1 MGRAYEVRKA
11 SIQKTGAIKAK
22 TYSLFAK
29 EIYEAAK
36 SGIPEIDS
44 NITLKRLVD
53 KAKKS
58 QVPADIIDRAI
69 EKAKGT
75 GTDSY
80 ETIIYEGFGPGAS
93 TLMIKCLTDNVNRTI
108 SLIRAAFNKAK
119 SKLGVP
125 NCVSY
130 NYQNLGLII
139 FKYDKE
145 DEVLEAL
152 LNDGIE
158 LVDFDTEDGEIV
170 VSSNPSDFHKVK
182 DVLEKLIPNIEYT
195 FDEIGWFPNEK
206 VTLSSEDL
214 EVFNRLYDML
224 DDIEDVANVY
234 HNVNL

>member
-36 SGIPEIDS
+36 NGIPEIDS
-44 NITLKRLVD
+44 NITLKRIVD
-53 KAKKS
+53 KAKKN

-69 EKAKGT
+69 EKAKGA
-75 GTDSY
+75 GIDSY
-80 ETIIYEGFGPGAS
+80 ETIIYEGFGPGTS

-130 NYQNLGLII
+130 NYSNIGII
-139 FKYDKE
+139 SFKYDNDE
-145 DEVLEAL
+145 EVLELL
-152 LNDGIE
+152 LNDGIDI
-158 LVDFDTEDGEIV
+158 VDFETDNKEIII
-170 VSSNPSDFHKVK
+170 SCHPQDFHKVK
-182 DVLEKLIPNIEYT
+182 DTLEKNIKNIEYN
-195 FDEIGWFPNEK
+195 FDEIGWYPNEK
-206 VTLSSEDL
+206 VSLTSEEL

-224 DDIEDVANVY
+224 DDIEDVANIY